1 MAGEVVSSVA
11 GSTLSGAGTGAT
23 IGSVIPGIGTAV
35 GAGVGA
41 VIGAISGFAK
51 GKQAKG
57 LEKAYKNAE
66 KNVNPI
72 DPAMQAYLARVRQQ
86 ERQFRAGTDT
96 SSAFAAQQARNVG
109 AQTQA
114 NLARAGGPGMV
125 GNLLRSQQ
133 ALGSTIAG
141 IGANAQQGANQ
152 ALGIQGGILGNIS
165 ERVYQRQRELRNQAM
180 SRAAGARQ
188 DINNMLAGSIAMI
201 PQIAGGFKGGGAP
214 NMSGKT
220 FDPLS
225 ATSPGVGSY
234 FPGAYNAGDVA
245 TPSYQAPRNFSTPL
259 SYQPQG

>member
-41 VIGAISGFAK
+41 VIGAVSGFAK

-133 ALGSTIAG
+133 ALGTTIAG

-188 DINNMLAGSIAMI
+188 DINNMLAGGIAMI
-201 PQIAGGFKGGGAP
+201 PQIAGGFTPKSQFGVPGMNNQFGSNTP
-214 NMSGKT
+214 NNPMN
-220 FDPLS
+220 
-225 ATSPGVGSY
+225 GVGNSY
-234 FPGAYNAGDVA
+234 K
-245 TPSYQAPRNFSTPL
+245 
-259 SYQPQG
+259 

>member
-1 MAGEVVSSVA
+1 MAGEVA
-11 GSTLSGAGTGAT
+11 TSTLGGAASGAGAGFTVG
-23 IGSVIPGIGTAV
+23 GPV
-35 GAGVGA
+35 GAVVGA
-41 VIGAISGFAK
+41 VIGGISGFSK
-51 GKQAKG
+51 GKQAKK
-57 LEKAYKNAE
+57 LEKSYQNAE

-133 ALGSTIAG
+133 ALGTTIAG

-180 SRAAGARQ
+180 SRAAGSRQ
-188 DINNMLAGSIAMI
+188 DINNLLAGGLAMI
-201 PQIAGGFKGGGAP
+201 PQLSGQFTQPHIGAP
-214 NMSGKT
+214 GMNNQNGLGAPQNPMNG
-220 FDPLS
+220 
-225 ATSPGVGSY
+225 AGNSY
-234 FPGAYNAGDVA
+234 K
-245 TPSYQAPRNFSTPL
+245 
-259 SYQPQG
+259 